1 MCVSL
6 QEVKDTID
14 KEALYRVM
22 VQCFDMHMVSVLN
35 THKNTYVLFS
45 FTLLWLHYS
54 SWLINVMY
62 SKTSNISRTLVGSKI
77 VDHSDVVGAA
87 PVGAAPTTSSFST
100 QHLVSMDWA
109 KATEKRDEKPLNFG
123 IWCACIR
130 GLVVFTYIKKLNV
143 YHSFVTRSRSRAGE
157 STSTGGN

>member
-62 SKTSNISRTLVGSKI
+62 RETSNISRTSVGSKI
-77 VDHSDVVGAA
+77 VDHSDVVGAS
-87 PVGAAPTTSSFST
+87 PVGTAPTTSPFST
-100 QHLVSMDWA
+100 
-109 KATEKRDEKPLNFG
+109 
-123 IWCACIR
+123 
-130 GLVVFTYIKKLNV
+130 
-143 YHSFVTRSRSRAGE
+143 
-157 STSTGGN
+157 